1 MIPYIIYIWYVFIV
15 FSMHICIYWFLCIYV
30 FMYLYFF
37 IYLFMYL
44 FMFLFIYLYV
54 HIEIM
59 YISFTTFTRR
69 SGSNWVPS
77 SIVWSSKF
85 WSAATSCETS
95 WRRRP
100 KARHG
105 NLTDLA
111 LADGCW
117 LPIPLSF
124 HLPFGKH
131 TKSYWKLPS
140 IVDLPIK
147 DVDFP

>member
-1 MIPYIIYIWYVFIV
+1 MIPYIIYIYDMYLLFFDVY
-15 FSMHICIYWFLCIYV
+15 MYLLV
-30 FMYLYFF
+30 FMYLCIYIYIY

-44 FMFLFIYLYV
+44 FMSLFTYLYV

-59 YISFTTFTRR
+59 YISFTTFTRP